1 MQHFGGARLYPSMRV
16 TAGSGRTVMWRM
28 RALVAATLCAS
39 VLGGAGCG
47 DPLPGATTT
56 TTTTMTTMTSDAP
69 NDSVAGADGG
79 ATDGGAPAEVC
90 VAFPPDGPL
99 PDGEAYELVVTTR
112 SPDGESS
119 TTVGCRKWE
128 RAETAACA
136 PSARASPTRRR
147 CASRSR

>member
-1 MQHFGGARLYPSMRV
+1 MQHVGGARLYPSMRV
-16 TAGSGRTVMWRM
+16 TWVM

-56 TTTTMTTMTSDAP
+56 TTTMTTMTTTMTSDAP